1 MAISYSY
8 WHLVVKDNNFL
19 LQLTSGGQKQKFH
32 FPTDI

>member
-1 MAISYSY
+1 MSHCYG
-8 WHLVVKDNNFL
+8 HLVVNKANFL